1 MKRKSK
7 GFSLDFMAGYYDK
20 LTFTERSRFR
30 RKQIALIAPRE
41 GENVLDVGC
50 GTGILSILSKLA
62 VGETGRVC
70 GIDIAPR
77 MIEAAKRKAT
87 KFKLEVEFKSASVT
101 NLPYPDRSF
110 DVAVSSLMFHHLP
123 PNAKKEGLRE
133 ISRVLKE
140 DGRFFLSDFGTP
152 RAVVAPLMFLL
163 LIWLSSTRFQLLG
176 KLPGLI
182 IESGFSDIQLV
193 KKGLFLKYYI
203 IRK

>member
-1 MKRKSK
+1 MKDKSE

-30 RKQIALIAPRE
+30 RKQMALSRLKE
-41 GENVLDVGC
+41 GECVLDVGC

-70 GIDIAPR
+70 GIDIAPK
-77 MIEAAKRKAT
+77 MIERAKEKAT

-101 NLPYPDRSF
+101 NLPYPDGSF
-110 DVAVSSLMFHHLP
+110 DVALSSLMFHHLP
-123 PNAKKEGLRE
+123 PGAKRTGLQE
-133 ISRVLKE
+133 ISRVLKK

-152 RAVVAPLMFLL
+152 SVLMAPLMFLL
-163 LIWLSSTRFQLLG
+163 LVWPSSTRYQLFG
-176 KLPGLI
+176 KLPALI
-182 IESGFSDIQLV
+182 KESGFSDIQLV

-203 IRK
+203 AKK